1 MRIFLFITAMLSGM
15 YTHAQQNDT
24 SLVNNVINGLM
35 QFWNA
40 YTPKQFV
47 QNDSVGIRDVRKFLN
62 EPAFV
67 ASKGSKNIDGLIEEN
82 NLRAEMLRKDW
93 GLKFTTGYL
102 ENFNPAFNDD
112 DNLLYNRRIQAGIN
126 WDILNSGIVENHN
139 LAKAQE
145 MENLILQSSLLA
157 GNKTEDLTVKWNQV
171 IYMFNLKK
179 IAILDERFKLIK
191 KQNEAAQLLFLSRYL
206 TKEIYLENE
215 KRLAEI
221 QSMLNVY
228 REFNAQ
234 IESLGLKPGAEIDF
248 PLVDLKYQAIFAD
261 PSRSQANMN
270 DSLMQLIREK
280 NMLKNKYINTLNVG
294 TFMRYN
300 YYNLV
305 TNTPATRAFMSAGL
319 NLSIPI
325 NFSNKI
331 RQQYAEQK
339 SVNEYTQLTTESEL
353 QKENMLDDAY
363 EYRYKLKQYV
373 VFYQKKLVF
382 NELLRKENARKSIDP
397 VSFNPYKV
405 ISLQDDILAIDVE
418 LTELKQNMYLKMLKI
433 YSRKNGINQSNAF
446 ESFILPDKIEYV
458 NPIKRSV
465 YAWSSAFTTY
475 DTAFLAEYVKF
486 HDFKSFAVSQGN
498 DKSLAPKIQT
508 TVRSLKR
515 AGVEIELLIGDN
527 DFVNKKI
534 ESYVGTVID
543 INDLNAIHIDYE
555 PHTLSNWDAQKA
567 NYLSSY
573 IEALKKTAAYC
584 KEKYLKLNIDIPL
597 HYDSKAVNEMI
608 EICDNVC
615 FMAYENVKSTYIR
628 DKVAPYENKSKLSI
642 ALRTNDFSNRA
653 ELEEK
658 INELSKLT
666 GITNFYIHDLTRCIA
681 WDEKAVEEEEKKK

>member
-1 MRIFLFITAMLSGM
+1 MLSGM
-15 YTHAQQNDT
+15 VTHAQQHDT
-24 SLVNNVINGLM
+24 SLVNNVIAGLM
-35 QFWNA
+35 QFWNS
-40 YTPKQFV
+40 YTPTRFV
-47 QNDSVGIRDVRKFLN
+47 QNDSTGIRDVRKFLN
-62 EPAFV
+62 EPAFI
-67 ASKGSKNIDGLIEEN
+67 ASSGSKNLDGLIEEN
-82 NLRAEMLRKDW
+82 NLRAQILRKDW

-112 DNLLYNRRIQAGIN
+112 DNLLYNRRLQAGVN
-126 WDILNSGIVENHN
+126 WDILNSGFIENRT
-139 LAKAQE
+139 LAKIEE
-145 MENLILQSSLLA
+145 MENLILQSSLLH
-157 GNKTEDLTVKWNQV
+157 GNRTEDLTVKWNQV
-171 IYMFNLKK
+171 IYLFNLQK
-179 IAILDERFKLIK
+179 IAILDERLKLIR

-228 REFNAQ
+228 TEFNKQ
-234 IESLGLKPGAEIDF
+234 IESLGIKPSAEIDF
-248 PLVDLKYQAIFAD
+248 PLVDLKYNVLFGD
-261 PSRSQANMN
+261 PSHSDATVN
-270 DSLMQLIREK
+270 DSLMHLIREK
-280 NMLKNKYINTLNVG
+280 NMLKNKYINDLSIG

-300 YYNLV
+300 YYNLLT
-305 TNTPATRAFMSAGL
+305 TNPATRSFMSAGL
-319 NLSIPI
+319 NLSIPL
-325 NFSNKI
+325 NFNNKL

-339 SVNEYTQLTTESEL
+339 SVNEYNALTTQTEL

-418 LTELKQNMYLKMLKI
+418 LTELKQNMYLKLLKI
-433 YSRKNGINQSNAF
+433 YSRKNDINQKNAF
-446 ESFILPDKIEYV
+446 EAFILPDKIEYV

-465 YAWSSAFTTY
+465 YAWSSAFTSY

-498 DKSLAPKIQT
+498 DKNLAQQINT

-527 DFVNKKI
+527 SFVNKKI
-534 ESYVGTVID
+534 ENYIGGVID
-543 INDLNAIHIDYE
+543 INDLTSVHIDYE
-555 PHTLSNWDAQKA
+555 PHTLSDWDTQKA
-567 NYLSSY
+567 NYLANY
-573 IEALKKTAAYC
+573 IAVLKKTKEYC

-597 HYDSKAVNEMI
+597 HYDQKAVNEMI

-628 DKVAPYENKSKLSI
+628 DKVAPYENKSKISI
-642 ALRTNDFSNRA
+642 ALRTNDFTSRA
-653 ELEEK
+653 ALEEK
-658 INELSKLT
+658 INELSQLT
-666 GITNFYIHDLTRCIA
+666 GITNFYIHDLTRCIT
-681 WDEKAVEEEEKKK
+681 WDEKAVEVEEKK